1 MEDALNTE
9 ESTRCG
15 KRLRI
20 LINPKSLPEPKAPR
34 ARLPDAKNMTM
45 ESKHIVRDFFWDRY
59 AKGEKQARE
68 RRWI

>member
-1 MEDALNTE
+1 MNMEDALNTE

-20 LINPKSLPEPKAPR
+20 LIDPKSLPAPKAPR
-34 ARLPDAKNMTM
+34 AKLPDAKKMTM

-59 AKGEKQARE
+59 AKGEK
-68 RRWI
+68 

>member
-9 ESTRCG
+9 ESTRCE

-20 LINPKSLPEPKAPR
+20 LINPKSLPAPKAPR
-34 ARLPDAKNMTM
+34 AKLPDAKKMAM
-45 ESKHIVRDFFWDRY
+45 ETKHVVRDFFWDRY